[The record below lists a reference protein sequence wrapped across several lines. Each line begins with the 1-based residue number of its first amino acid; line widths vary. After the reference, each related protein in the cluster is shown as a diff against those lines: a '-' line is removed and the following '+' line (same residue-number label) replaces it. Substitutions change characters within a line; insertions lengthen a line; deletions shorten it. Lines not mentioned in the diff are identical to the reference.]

1 VVEDS
6 MEDNMGTQCYGVHLM
21 VVENKVEDGAKD
33 FD

>member
-1 VVEDS
+1 